1 MDIVIVS
8 QYLRN
13 IEDFNGNNSRFV
25 YLAKMLEEQHEVEI
39 ITSDFM
45 HGLKTHARKIGDL
58 GKTKVTAIHEPGYPK
73 NVCLK
78 RFSSHGKLAQGIEEY
93 LNGRK
98 KPDVCY
104 CASPSLDVAEAVAK
118 YCEKNKIR
126 FVVDIQDL
134 WPEAFKMVFH
144 VPVVSNLIFVP
155 MQKKADKIYSI
166 ADEIVAVSKTYAERG
181 MRVNKKCK
189 SPTVVFLGT
198 ELEMFDGYAKDTKAD
213 KFEGITIGYI
223 GSMAASY
230 DLISVIDAI
239 AMLDSNVPVKFLA
252 MGDGAD
258 RQKFEEYASQKGIN
272 AEFTGS
278 LPYPEMVERLTT
290 CDIAVNPIHKGS
302 AGSIIN
308 KVGDYAMAGLPVV
321 NTQESPE
328 YRELLETYQAGINCG
343 CENIQ
348 DIKNALTRLIDD
360 EKLRENMAGNS
371 RRLGEER
378 FDRSHAYAGIV
389 NKLLTNGGGKYA

>member
-13 IEDFNGNNSRFV
+13 IEDFTGNNSRFV

-45 HGLKTHARKIGDL
+45 HATKTHAKATGDL
-58 GKTKVTAIHEPGYPK
+58 GKIKVTAIHEPGYPK

-78 RFSSHGKLAQGIEEY
+78 RFSSHAKLAQGIEAY
-93 LNGRK
+93 LDGRK

-104 CASPSLDVAEAVAK
+104 CASPSLDVAHVVAK

-126 FVVDIQDL
+126 FIVDIQDL
-134 WPEAFKMVFH
+134 WPEAFKMIFH
-144 VPVVSNLIFVP
+144 VPVVSDLIFAP
-155 MQKKADKIYSI
+155 MQKKADEIYSI

-181 MRVNKKCK
+181 MKVNHKCK

-198 ELEMFDGYAKDTKAD
+198 ELETFDGYANNSIAD
-213 KFEGITIGYI
+213 KFDGITVGYI

-239 AMLDSNVPVKFLA
+239 AMLNCDEPVKLLA

-258 RQKFEEYASQKGIN
+258 RQKFVDFASQKGIN
-272 AEFTGS
+272 AEFPGR
-278 LPYPEMVERLTT
+278 LPYPEMVERLMT

-328 YRELLETYQAGINCG
+328 YRELLETYQAGINCE
-343 CENIQ
+343 CENVK
-348 DIKNALTRLIDD
+348 DIANALTCLINN
-360 EKLRENMAGNS
+360 KKIRTNMAKNS
-371 RRLGEER
+371 RKLGEEC

-389 NKLLTNGGGKYA
+389 KKLLTNWER